1 MYDYFFTFRSATAAQ
16 GGAKRLEQAGIPAMM
31 VRTPRNLQK
40 QGCGYSLRVR
50 AAQYRAAQQLLV
62 QGGAGFQRIY
72 TRLPDGNWEEVR
84 A

>member
-1 MYDYFFTFRSATAAQ
+1 
-16 GGAKRLEQAGIPAMM
+16 MM

>member
-1 MYDYFFTFRSATAAQ
+1 MYDYFFTFRSVTAAQ
-16 GGAKRLEQAGIPAMM
+16 NGAKRLEKAGISAVM

-50 AAQYRAAQQLLV
+50 AAQYRTARQILSQEGTA
-62 QGGAGFQRIY
+62 FQRIY
-72 TRLPDGNWEEVR
+72 TRLPDGSWEEVR

>member
-1 MYDYFFTFRSATAAQ
+1 MYDYFFTFRSVTAAQ
-16 GGAKRLEQAGIPAMM
+16 GGAKRLEKAGIPAMM

-40 QGCGYSLRVR
+40 QGCGYSLRV
-50 AAQYRAAQQLLV
+50 RAAQQLLV

>member
-1 MYDYFFTFRSATAAQ
+1 MYDYFFTFRSVTAAQ
-16 GGAKRLEQAGIPAMM
+16 GGAKRLEKAGIPAMM

-40 QGCGYSLRVR
+40 QGCGDSLRAR
-50 AAQYRAAQQLLV
+50 AAQYRAGQQLLV
-62 QGGAGFQRIY
+62 FSDTATTEIY